1 MTPAKDESQ
10 SVVSP
15 RPYPAAERV
24 ADDGA
29 KAPTFPPRE
38 GSEWGAAGA
47 GSPDGQRLGQ
57 DGQYGL
63 EATALDSRDLPLVLA
78 GPLLRRIEER
88 RLVLWLATSQVA
100 RLRLE
105 LRSGEDWSLSHALE
119 PGSPACRHLAAG
131 RRLHYLL
138 VDVRLTASLPVG
150 RWIDYRL
157 ALAPLATVDNQAHR
171 GLQAVIADYGWED
184 WQDFSRWATDLCY
197 PGRTSPGFVFLP
209 QVATLLH
216 GSCRKPHY
224 PSGDGLAAADD
235 LLAALIAADG
245 SDGAAVPGGQG
256 AAEEGKLSAADGH
269 EGARHSPEH
278 ASRYRGFHANFHE
291 AARHTADNERLSS
304 DLHANCHE
312 TAGYTPDHE
321 RHSRDIH
328 AKERTLT
335 ALMEGNPGTR
345 GLAAA
350 ATPSWPSALLLT
362 GDQIYA
368 DDVGGP
374 LLRAIHQLIPR
385 LGLPNEMLA
394 GGELQGL
401 ADAAALYRHPAGYYR
416 RESLLPRHKHS
427 YALREILFGGV
438 EKPIFTTDS
447 AHNHLITLGEILAM
461 YLLVWSPAPWAGLD
475 LDPPPGL
482 DPAARAQYEAERQAI
497 AAFVAD
503 LPRVRRLLAH
513 LPVAMIFDDH
523 DITDDWNLSREW
535 EEIAYGHPL
544 SRRVI
549 GNALL
554 GYLLNQAWGNA
565 PEAFPDELLALAGQ
579 ALATPGSEAHETCI
593 ARLLKFE
600 QWQYTWPTTPP
611 LVVIDSRTRRWRAET
626 AARQPSGLLDWEALT
641 DLQQL
646 LRGQP
651 AALLV
656 SPAPIFGVKLIETL
670 QRLVTWFGHPLMVD
684 AENWMAHPGAAHAIL
699 NIFRHPKTPR
709 HFVVLSGDV
718 HYSFVYDVELR
729 GRVRGPDIW
738 QICAS
743 GLRNEFPH
751 RLLAVLDHGNR
762 WLYSPRSPLN
772 WFTRRRH
779 MRVIPRKPEG
789 TPHGRRLL
797 NGSGIG
803 VVELDTEGVP
813 WRIRV
818 LLADGRWVLF
828 NRREEESRLD

>member
-1 MTPAKDESQ
+1 MAGGEL
-10 SVVSP
+10 
-15 RPYPAAERV
+15 
-24 ADDGA
+24 
-29 KAPTFPPRE
+29 
-38 GSEWGAAGA
+38 GAAGE
-47 GSPDGQRLGQ
+47 GSPDSQRQGH
-57 DGQYGL
+57 DGHHGL
-63 EATALDSRDLPLVLA
+63 AATARDGRELPLVLA
-78 GPLLRRIEER
+78 GPLLRRVEER

-105 LRSGEDWSLSHALE
+105 LRSEEEWSASHELE
-119 PGSPACRHLAAG
+119 PGTPACRHLAAG

-171 GLQAVIADYGWED
+171 DLQAGIADYGRED
-184 WQDFSRWATDLCY
+184 WQDFSRWAPDLCY

-224 PSGDGLAAADD
+224 PSGDGLAAADG

-245 SDGAAVPGGQG
+245 SDGAAVPGDQG
-256 AAEEGKLSAADGH
+256 AAAEGKLNAADCH
-269 EGARHSPEH
+269 EGVGHSPGY
-278 ASRYRGFHANFHE
+278 ANPCRGFHANSHG
-291 AARHTADNERLSS
+291 APPHTADNQRLSR
-304 DLHANCHE
+304 DLPAQ
-312 TAGYTPDHE
+312 
-321 RHSRDIH
+321 
-328 AKERTLT
+328 ERTLT
-335 ALMEGNPGTR
+335 TLMAGNPRTR
-345 GLAAA
+345 GLAAEA
-350 ATPSWPSALLLT
+350 PPSWPSALLLT

-374 LLRAIHQLIPR
+374 LLRAIHLLIPR
-385 LGLPNEMLA
+385 LGLPNERLA

-401 ADAAALYRHPAGYYR
+401 ADATALYRHPAGYYR

-461 YLLVWSPAPWAGLD
+461 YLLVWSPAPWVGLD

-482 DPAARAQYEAERQAI
+482 DHPARAQYETERQAI
-497 AAFVAD
+497 AAFIAD

-565 PEAFPDELLALAGQ
+565 PEAFPDELLALASE
-579 ALATPGSEAHETCI
+579 ALAAPGSEAHETCI

-626 AARQPSGLLDWEALT
+626 AARQPSGLLDWEGLT

-656 SPAPIFGVKLIETL
+656 SPAPIFGVKLIEAL

-803 VVELDTEGVP
+803 VVELDAEGVP

-818 LLADGRWVLF
+818 LLASGRWVLF

>member
-1 MTPAKDESQ
+1 MS
-10 SVVSP
+10 
-15 RPYPAAERV
+15 PAAG
-24 ADDGA
+24 DGA
-29 KAPTFPPRE
+29 
-38 GSEWGAAGA
+38 GAIT
-47 GSPDGQRLGQ
+47 DGG
-57 DGQYGL
+57 
-63 EATALDSRDLPLVLA
+63 DLPLVLA
-78 GPLLRRIEER
+78 GPLLRRIEAR

-105 LRSGEDWSLSHALE
+105 LNLGEAGTAIHELE
-119 PGSPACRHLAAG
+119 PGTPACRHLAAG
-131 RRLHYLL
+131 RHLHYLL
-138 VDVRLTASLPVG
+138 VDVPLATPLPVG
-150 RWIDYRL
+150 RWIGYRL
-157 ALAPLATVDNQAHR
+157 ALAPLDPLAPPA
-171 GLQAVIADYGWED
+171 
-184 WQDFSRWATDLCY
+184 WQDLSQWAPDLCY

-209 QVATLLH
+209 QVASLLH

-224 PSGDGLAAADD
+224 PSGDGLAAADR
-235 LLAALIAADG
+235 LLAELITAGDQAMAAGPPDTRG
-245 SDGAAVPGGQG
+245 TNDARGAA
-256 AAEEGKLSAADGH
+256 L
-269 EGARHSPEH
+269 
-278 ASRYRGFHANFHE
+278 
-291 AARHTADNERLSS
+291 
-304 DLHANCHE
+304 
-312 TAGYTPDHE
+312 
-321 RHSRDIH
+321 
-328 AKERTLT
+328 
-335 ALMEGNPGTR
+335 
-345 GLAAA
+345 
-350 ATPSWPSALLLT
+350 PSWPSALVLT

-374 LLRAIHQLIPR
+374 LLRAIQQLIPR
-385 LGLPNEMLA
+385 LGLPNEILA
-394 GGELQGL
+394 GGGLSGL

-427 YALREILFGGV
+427 HALREILFGGV

-461 YLLVWSPAPWAGLD
+461 YLLVWSPAPWVGLD

-482 DPAARAQYEAERQAI
+482 DPAARALYETERQAI

-535 EEIAYGHPL
+535 EEIAYAHPF

-579 ALATPGSEAHETCI
+579 ALAAPGCAAHETCV
-593 ARLLKFE
+593 ARLLRFE
-600 QWQYTWPTTPP
+600 QWHYTWPTTPP
-611 LVVIDSRTRRWRAET
+611 LVVIDSRTRRWRSEV
-626 AARQPSGLLDWEALT
+626 AARQPSGLMDWEALT

-656 SPAPIFGVKLIETL
+656 SPAPIFGVKLIEAL

-803 VVELDTEGVP
+803 VVELDAEGVP

-818 LLADGRWVLF
+818 LLGSGRWVLF
-828 NRREEESRLD
+828 SRREEESRLD

>member
-1 MTPAKDESQ
+1 M
-10 SVVSP
+10 
-15 RPYPAAERV
+15 
-24 ADDGA
+24 
-29 KAPTFPPRE
+29 
-38 GSEWGAAGA
+38 
-47 GSPDGQRLGQ
+47 
-57 DGQYGL
+57 
-63 EATALDSRDLPLVLA
+63 PLVLA

-105 LRSGEDWSLSHALE
+105 LRSGEDWSVSHALE

-171 GLQAVIADYGWED
+171 GLQAGIAEYGSED

-278 ASRYRGFHANFHE
+278 ASRCRGFHANFHG
-291 AARHTADNERLSS
+291 AARHTADNEKLSS
-304 DLHANCHE
+304 DLHAKCHE
-312 TAGYTPDHE
+312 AEGHTPDHE

-328 AKERTLT
+328 AKERSLTTLM
-335 ALMEGNPGTR
+335 AGNPGTR
-345 GLAAA
+345 GLAAE

-579 ALATPGSEAHETCI
+579 ALAAPGSEAHETCI

-656 SPAPIFGVKLIETL
+656 SPAPIFGVKLIEAL

-803 VVELDTEGVP
+803 VVELDAEGVP

>member
-1 MTPAKDESQ
+1 MSPAIG
-10 SVVSP
+10 
-15 RPYPAAERV
+15 
-24 ADDGA
+24 DGA
-29 KAPTFPPRE
+29 
-38 GSEWGAAGA
+38 GAIT
-47 GSPDGQRLGQ
+47 DGG
-57 DGQYGL
+57 
-63 EATALDSRDLPLVLA
+63 DLPLVLA
-78 GPLLRRIEER
+78 GPLLRRVEAR

-100 RLRLE
+100 RPRLE
-105 LRSGEDWSLSHALE
+105 LDLGEAGTAIHELE
-119 PGSPACRHLAAG
+119 PGTPACRHLVAG
-131 RRLHYLL
+131 RHLHYLL
-138 VDVRLTASLPVG
+138 VDVPLATPLPVG
-150 RWIDYRL
+150 RWIGYRL
-157 ALAPLATVDNQAHR
+157 ALAPLAPSAPP
-171 GLQAVIADYGWED
+171 A
-184 WQDFSRWATDLCY
+184 WQDLSLWAPDLCY

-209 QVATLLH
+209 QVAALLH

-224 PSGDGLAAADD
+224 PSEDGLAAADR
-235 LLAALIAADG
+235 LLAELIAA
-245 SDGAAVPGGQG
+245 SEIPGAPPPI
-256 AAEEGKLSAADGH
+256 
-269 EGARHSPEH
+269 PEPH
-278 ASRYRGFHANFHE
+278 P
-291 AARHTADNERLSS
+291 SS
-304 DLHANCHE
+304 LPPESLPA
-312 TAGYTPDHE
+312 
-321 RHSRDIH
+321 
-328 AKERTLT
+328 
-335 ALMEGNPGTR
+335 
-345 GLAAA
+345 
-350 ATPSWPSALLLT
+350 WPSALLLT

-385 LGLPNEMLA
+385 LGLPNEILA
-394 GGELQGL
+394 GGGLSGL

-427 YALREILFGGV
+427 HALREILFGGV

-482 DPAARAQYEAERQAI
+482 DPAALALYETERQAI
-497 AAFVAD
+497 AAFAAD
-503 LPRVRRLLAH
+503 LPAVRRLLAH

-535 EEIAYGHPL
+535 EEIAYAHPF

-565 PEAFPDELLALAGQ
+565 PEAFPDELLALAGKV
-579 ALATPGSEAHETCI
+579 LAAPGCEAHETCV
-593 ARLLKFE
+593 ARLLRFE
-600 QWQYTWPTTPP
+600 QWHYTWPTTPP
-611 LVVIDSRTRRWRAET
+611 LVVIDSRTRRWRSEV
-626 AARQPSGLLDWEALT
+626 AARQPSGLMDWEALT

-656 SPAPIFGVKLIETL
+656 SPAPIFGVKLIEAL

-803 VVELDTEGVP
+803 VVELDAEGVP

-818 LLADGRWVLF
+818 LLGSGRWVLF
-828 NRREEESRLD
+828 SRREEESRLD

>member
-1 MTPAKDESQ
+1 MTTAESETRP
-10 SVVSP
+10 VVSP
-15 RPYPAAERV
+15 SPQPAAEWWPG
-24 ADDGA
+24 DGVNA
-29 KAPTFPPRE
+29 QIDPLQD
-38 GSEWGAAGA
+38 GSEGGAAGE
-47 GSPDGQRLGQ
+47 GSPDGQHQGHEGRH
-57 DGQYGL
+57 GL
-63 EATALDSRDLPLVLA
+63 DVTALDSRDLPLVLA

-100 RLRLE
+100 RLRLK
-105 LRSGEDWSLSHALE
+105 LRSGEDWIATHELE
-119 PGSPACRHLAAG
+119 PGTPACRHLAAG
-131 RRLHYLL
+131 RYLHYLL
-138 VDVRLTASLPVG
+138 VDVHLKASLPVG

-157 ALAPLATVDNQAHR
+157 LLAPLATCGEQGATD
-171 GLQAVIADYGWED
+171 GWYSGD
-184 WQDFSRWATDLCY
+184 WQDGFRWAPELCY

-224 PSGDGLAAADD
+224 PSGDGLAAADR
-235 LLAALIAADG
+235 LLADLIAAGGIDG
-245 SDGAAVPGGQG
+245 TTMG
-256 AAEEGKLSAADGH
+256 
-269 EGARHSPEH
+269 
-278 ASRYRGFHANFHE
+278 
-291 AARHTADNERLSS
+291 
-304 DLHANCHE
+304 
-312 TAGYTPDHE
+312 
-321 RHSRDIH
+321 
-328 AKERTLT
+328 
-335 ALMEGNPGTR
+335 GNPGTR
-345 GLAAA
+345 GQAAE

-497 AAFVAD
+497 AAFIAD

-565 PEAFPDELLALAGQ
+565 PEAYPDELLALAGQ
-579 ALATPGSEAHETCI
+579 ALAAPGSEAHETCI

-656 SPAPIFGVKLIETL
+656 SPAPIFGVKLIEAL

-803 VVELDTEGVP
+803 VVELDAEGVP

-818 LLADGRWVLF
+818 LLASGRWVLF

>member
-554 GYLLNQAWGNA
+554 G
-565 PEAFPDELLALAGQ
+565 
-579 ALATPGSEAHETCI
+579 
-593 ARLLKFE
+593 R
-600 QWQYTWPTTPP
+600 
-611 LVVIDSRTRRWRAET
+611 
-626 AARQPSGLLDWEALT
+626 GL
-641 DLQQL
+641 
-646 LRGQP
+646 P
-651 AALLV
+651 
-656 SPAPIFGVKLIETL
+656 
-670 QRLVTWFGHPLMVD
+670 
-684 AENWMAHPGAAHAIL
+684 
-699 NIFRHPKTPR
+699 
-709 HFVVLSGDV
+709 
-718 HYSFVYDVELR
+718 
-729 GRVRGPDIW
+729 
-738 QICAS
+738 
-743 GLRNEFPH
+743 
-751 RLLAVLDHGNR
+751 
-762 WLYSPRSPLN
+762 
-772 WFTRRRH
+772 
-779 MRVIPRKPEG
+779 
-789 TPHGRRLL
+789 
-797 NGSGIG
+797 
-803 VVELDTEGVP
+803 
-813 WRIRV
+813 
-818 LLADGRWVLF
+818 
-828 NRREEESRLD
+828 